1 LSLPW
6 DKPLSDWMMPEVAL
20 RDIAVGPSR
29 HLVKFV
35 DADDRLWALKDLPPR
50 IAVREYEVLRRKE
63 ELGLPAVRPAGLVV
77 QPDFDTAILVT
88 QYLEGS
94 WQYRRLLM
102 RLPPD
107 QPTHRARLFDAM
119 ANLLVNGVVQHR
131 HDQAVV
137 VDSCPSRHFGM

>member
-1 LSLPW
+1 
-6 DKPLSDWMMPEVAL
+6 M
-20 RDIAVGPSR
+20 
-29 HLVKFV
+29 
-35 DADDRLWALKDLPPR
+35 KDLPPL
-50 IAVREYEVLRRKE
+50 IAVREYEVLRRME

-88 QYLEGS
+88 QYLDGS

-119 ANLLVNGVVQHR
+119 ANLLVERCCSIVTIKRSWLIVAHRATSVCDCAGRYCRAPGSRPRAGSKNGHER
-131 HDQAVV
+131 ETNALDIT
-137 VDSCPSRHFGM
+137 